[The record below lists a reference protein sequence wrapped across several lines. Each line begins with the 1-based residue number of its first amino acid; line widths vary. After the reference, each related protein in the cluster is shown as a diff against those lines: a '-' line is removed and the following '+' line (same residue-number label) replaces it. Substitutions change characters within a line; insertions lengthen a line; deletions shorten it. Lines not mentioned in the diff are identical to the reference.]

1 MMATGLVPWYRERSL
16 RWLLAWTALTTIIFW
31 LPTVRG
37 AFDGPSYR
45 WGLFGFSGSG
55 MAGAWW
61 LPVLGSAAAL
71 AARTLAWRG
80 GLRPASLL
88 IGAWHAALFA
98 GVSYA
103 AVTNPDDFRL
113 QGDTMGINISLALVG
128 PALFGAGAA
137 LAIFVGVRALRGDIA
152 ARREA
157 WTPSN
162 SRWLAA
168 LLALLPVQF
177 ILLRLGPAGS
187 TADQVG
193 VLLTIGQ
200 WLFLDRAIRPQAG
213 DPAAI

>member
-1 MMATGLVPWYRERSL
+1 MTAAGIVPWYRERSL
-16 RWLLAWTALTTIIFW
+16 RWLLTWTALTTIIFW

-45 WGLFGFSGSG
+45 WGLFGFSGNG

-61 LPVLGSAAAL
+61 LPVLGSVAAL
-71 AARTLAWRG
+71 TARSLAWRG

-98 GVSYA
+98 GVVYA

-137 LAIFVGVRALRGDIA
+137 LAVYVGVRALRRDIA
-152 ARREA
+152 SRREA
-157 WTPSN
+157 WTLSN
-162 SRWLAA
+162 TRWLAA
-168 LLALLPVQF
+168 LIALLPVQF
-177 ILLRLGPAGS
+177 FLLRYGSADS
-187 TADQVG
+187 TADQIG

-200 WLFLDRAIRPQAG
+200 WLLFDRAIRPRAVAQAT
-213 DPAAI
+213 A

>member
-1 MMATGLVPWYRERSL
+1 MSASGIAPWYRERSL
-16 RWLLAWTALTTIIFW
+16 RGLLAWTALTTIIFW

-71 AARTLAWRG
+71 TARSLAWRG
-80 GLRPASLL
+80 GLRPASVLL
-88 IGAWHAALFA
+88 AVWHVVLFA
-98 GVSYA
+98 GVVYA

-137 LAIFVGVRALRGDIA
+137 LAIYVAARAFRGGIA

-168 LLALLPVQF
+168 LVALLPVQF
-177 ILLRLGPAGS
+177 ILLRFGSAGT
-187 TADQVG
+187 TADQIG

-200 WLFLDRAIRPQAG
+200 WLLFDRALRPRSGGQG
-213 DPAAI
+213 E